1 VEVNQVMGRLVPPS
15 VTRRPLRRRRVWYR
29 GWPCAL
35 PTSASGSRRRAAA
48 GCLLW
53 TVQQETTLM
62 AALNLP
68 VPPDVV
74 DRVTEFP
81 SEVLS
86 LMTNRPAH
94 WRLQSIKG
102 WIGSDLFEQFFCVL
116 QVPFNVTATH
126 AARAYSNP
134 CR

>member
-1 VEVNQVMGRLVPPS
+1 M
-15 VTRRPLRRRRVWYR
+15 T
-29 GWPCAL
+29 
-35 PTSASGSRRRAAA
+35 
-48 GCLLW
+48 
-53 TVQQETTLM
+53 
-62 AALNLP
+62 ALNLP

-81 SEVLS
+81 SEVLC

-116 QVPFNVTATH
+116 QGPFNVTATH